1 MMFVGTALLVLGRPA
16 GRGAKGVDGA
26 RLNAAAVHDA
36 AAVANATGAAAASH
50 AAAATG
56 VTADASAERKRQERT
71 KRSDDR
77 DAHSI
82 PPMAQNSPHEYAYDY

>member
-1 MMFVGTALLVLGRPA
+1 
-16 GRGAKGVDGA
+16 
-26 RLNAAAVHDA
+26 
-36 AAVANATGAAAASH
+36 
-50 AAAATG
+50 